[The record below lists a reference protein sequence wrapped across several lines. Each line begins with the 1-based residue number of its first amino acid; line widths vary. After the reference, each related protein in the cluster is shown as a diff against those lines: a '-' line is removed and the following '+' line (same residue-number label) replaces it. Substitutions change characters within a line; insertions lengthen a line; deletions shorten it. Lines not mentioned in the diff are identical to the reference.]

1 MTMFETARTNASG
14 SKTKTV
20 KATDP
25 NAVSITDLRELAIVS
40 AAIKSLEGMK
50 ETLSASVNDQ
60 ILDRFVEIHDGSK
73 PKNFVGSDTDT
84 TASCQLRKRSS
95 RSNLSDSDID
105 LLKKVGVSFEESV
118 STMFFINKTHAAN
131 ADLLKQVSDALEKV
145 DGIPADFIQSTPEK
159 YVTTD
164 KSLDEAFGAD
174 LSDDDL
180 RNLLKVVG
188 VIGKRTKFNGDIND
202 VMKNVASLMGA

>member
-1 MTMFETARTNASG
+1 MTMFETARTNATG
-14 SKTKTV
+14 SKTTTV

-25 NAVSITDLRELAIVS
+25 NAVSITDLRELAIVTT
-40 AAIKSLEGMK
+40 AIKSLEGMK

-73 PKNFVGSDTDT
+73 PKNFKGSDTDT

-131 ADLLKQVSDALEKV
+131 ADLLKRVSDALEKV
-145 DGIPADFIQSTPEK
+145 EGIPGDFIQSTPEK

-164 KSLDEAFGAD
+164 KSLDEAFGAAYD
-174 LSDDDL
+174 PAELYAWK
-180 RNLLKVVG
+180 NYCHVVMASSEF
-188 VIGKRTKFNGDIND
+188 IYIN
-202 VMKNVASLMGA
+202 